1 VIRINLIPPEEKPK
15 SARPRFG
22 AVVPALA
29 ALFLV
34 LAVAGLH
41 ARQVAELQRIQDDL
55 RVARAETARL
65 RPQIETVRTLKQ
77 QIQEI
82 DRRLDVI
89 RTLDRGRFQRV
100 SLVDELSRQTPS
112 HVWLTRFT
120 ETSPSTIEIDG
131 VTFSNML
138 VADFIS
144 RLEGSDLYEHV
155 DLVVIERG
163 TIEDRD
169 VVRFSL
175 TSSVLSERPERPE
188 GDAGVTI
195 DD

>member
-1 VIRINLIPPEEKPK
+1 
-15 SARPRFG
+15 
-22 AVVPALA
+22 VPALA